1 MIISKE
7 IESIKERV
15 SHDEDALFLIEDFVE
30 TCNRYVSIVVSM
42 ENSIGTARFRL
53 ENEDYKQFVMN
64 IDNRRRTAH
73 DALMSSVRVV
83 NRLSKLFHGNVEDR
97 VEVGDFAKQVVDSYF
112 EGRRR

>member
-1 MIISKE
+1 MINKE

-15 SHDEDALFLIEDFVE
+15 SHDEDALFLLEDMIEA
-30 TCNRYVSIVVSM
+30 CNRYVSIVVSM

-53 ENEDYKQFVMN
+53 EGEDFREFVTSM
-64 IDNRRRTAH
+64 DKRRRTAH
-73 DALMSSVRVV
+73 DALMSSVRVA